1 MLQVLQIYVGRK
13 SGRRENVPLEIGIE
27 LFQNW
32 LEAKLGIITAFPR
45 IFRSLWQRTL
55 WKTPINLPSLYMQFV
70 SLPRGSSILA
80 LKI

>member
-55 WKTPINLPSLYMQFV
+55 
-70 SLPRGSSILA
+70 
-80 LKI
+80 